1 MKIELEGMVE
11 FFRRRIEDYD
21 RHMLEEVE
29 GCREGYEKMAELL
42 RPGIRELL
50 DLGCGTGLEL
60 EPIFKRCPQVRV
72 TGIDLSEAML
82 QKLKEKYPD
91 RPLRTVCGSYL
102 DRDFGEACYDAAV
115 SFQTLHHLSHE
126 EKTSV
131 YQQLRRALKQD
142 GIYVECDYM
151 VLDQAV
157 EDELYALNR
166 RLRREQGIPD
176 GQFCHFDTPCTV
188 DNQLKMLAEAGFASA
203 RMVWRQEN
211 TTIVVASPV

>member
-1 MKIELEGMVE
+1 MKIELEGMDE
-11 FFRRRIEDYD
+11 FFRRRVDDYD

-29 GCREGYEKMAELL
+29 GCREGYQKMAELL

-60 EPIFKRCPQVRV
+60 EMIFSRCPQVQV
-72 TGIDLSEAML
+72 TRIDLSEAML
-82 QKLKEKYPD
+82 RKLREKYPD

-102 DRDFGEACYDAAV
+102 DRDFGEARYDAAV

-131 YQQLRRALKQD
+131 YRQIRRALRPD
-142 GIYVECDYM
+142 GVYVECDYM
-151 VLDQAV
+151 VLDQVV
-157 EDELYALNR
+157 EDELYDLNR
-166 RLRREQGIPD
+166 RLRREQGIPE

-188 DNQLKMLAEAGFASA
+188 ENQLKMLEKAGFAA

-211 TTIVVASPV
+211 TTILVANPV